1 MLLIFTVNRL
11 CVLVVFAVTVMLK
24 YKTLT
29 PKLTVNM
36 FLLLRE
42 KILQFDWVGAVVF
55 QLNLKKLHVKIT
67 SLLRVAV

>member
-29 PKLTVNM
+29 PGLTVNM

-42 KILQFDWVGAVVF
+42 KILQFDWLGVVVF

>member
-11 CVLVVFAVTVMLK
+11 CVLVVFAITVMLK

-29 PKLTVNM
+29 PGLTVNM

>member
-1 MLLIFTVNRL
+1 
-11 CVLVVFAVTVMLK
+11 MLK

-29 PKLTVNM
+29 PGLTVNM

-42 KILQFDWVGAVVF
+42 KILQFDWVGAVVI

>member
-42 KILQFDWVGAVVF
+42 KILQFDWLGAVVF

>member
-29 PKLTVNM
+29 PGLTVNM

>member
-1 MLLIFTVNRL
+1 M
-11 CVLVVFAVTVMLK
+11 VFAVTVMLK
-24 YKTLT
+24 YKTLI
-29 PKLTVNM
+29 PGLTVNM

-42 KILQFDWVGAVVF
+42 KILQFDWVGAVVI

>member
-11 CVLVVFAVTVMLK
+11 CVLVVFAVTVTLK

-29 PKLTVNM
+29 PGLTVNM

-55 QLNLKKLHVKIT
+55 QLNLKKVHVKIT

>member
-1 MLLIFTVNRL
+1 M
-11 CVLVVFAVTVMLK
+11 VFAVTVMLK

-29 PKLTVNM
+29 PGLTVNM

-42 KILQFDWVGAVVF
+42 KILQFDWVGAVVI

-67 SLLRVAV
+67 SLLRVAVETNNSMICTRYLA